1 MGRDDS
7 IIWMVITPIFKW
19 LKTRKAWFA
28 IAGTFILLV
37 GLAWLFAYQAQAFP
51 AADPY
56 NVIPN
61 GGSPT
66 IPDDAVEETLTVPGY
81 VTEGQSVDERFDL
94 AGERI
99 WTIEVTFTAM
109 DEPPARNF
117 RFTNEADDFTV
128 TVTLP
133 DGTTDDKSDYT
144 AYETNKGAAI
154 SFVFDFKDEGGMDW
168 SDEGGNSIMV
178 SVECTEAGNHVPFFS
193 PFSFREIADNGNDY
207 SIEVHYSYTE

>member
-7 IIWMVITPIFKW
+7 IIWMIITPIFKW

-56 NVIPN
+56 NVNPN
-61 GGSPT
+61 GPSPT
-66 IPDDAVEETLTVPGY
+66 IPDDALEETLNIQGY
-81 VTEGQSVDERFDL
+81 VGDGQTMDEPFDL
-94 AGERI
+94 ADGRI

-117 RFTNEADDFTV
+117 RFTNQPDDFTV
-128 TVTLP
+128 TVMLP
-133 DGTTDDKSDYT
+133 DGTTEDKSDYT
-144 AYETNKGAAI
+144 ADDSGKQAVI
-154 SFVFDFKDEGGMDW
+154 SFTFDFKEDGGMDW
-168 SDEGGNSIMV
+168 SKEGGNSITV
-178 SVECTEAGNHVPFFS
+178 SVECTDAGDHVPFFS
-193 PFSFREIADNGNDY
+193 PFSFREIADDGNNY
-207 SIEVHYSYTE
+207 NIEVHYSYTE